1 MESDRTT
8 RRRLINRAMD
18 EFIVISILWLG
29 LGLGLGLVGFR
40 NVVLNT
46 LYRSTCILGLAP
58 EKLFTLFH
66 NFPFKTILAIN

>member
-1 MESDRTT
+1 
-8 RRRLINRAMD
+8 MD

-29 LGLGLGLVGFR
+29 LGLGSVGFR

-66 NFPFKTILAIN
+66 NFPFKQYWQLIENGDEMKHVSYSSG